1 MLDVTDDDPR
11 AVPVYATAGKRG
23 AGCVF
28 GARLW
33 RGGKIGGGET
43 ETQKYPSVIDAIC
56 LGLLGSWESGED
68 VS

>member
-43 ETQKYPSVIDAIC
+43 ETQKVTAGPPPVPRTRGKYSIRA
-56 LGLLGSWESGED
+56 
-68 VS
+68 